1 MNVATTKR
9 DYYEVLSVTRTAS
22 DEEIKRSYRR
32 LAMKYH
38 PDRNHENKAEAE
50 VAFKECAEAYE
61 VLSDPEKRRRYDQYG
76 HAGVSG
82 GHDFSHMD
90 VGDIFSMF
98 DDIFGG
104 AFGGRAGGGAARG
117 GRRSQ
122 RGFDLETQV
131 ELTLQE
137 VANGAEKTLEFE
149 KQDACDTCKGSGA
162 KPGVP
167 PVVCVQCGGQG
178 RIAQQGFGGMFRM
191 VTACP
196 NCRGRGTIVREHC
209 PSCKGS
215 GRQIRQR
222 VVTVKIPAG
231 VHEGQAVR
239 ISGEGEAGENGAPPG
254 DLHCYIAIKPHPMFS
269 RHHNDIVCQIPVS
282 FTQAALGSRLEV
294 PTLKGKEEFEIPPGT
309 QHGEVFK
316 LKGKG
321 LPDLRTSRNGDEIV
335 QILIEIPKK
344 LSERQKQILKEF
356 AASEDEKFLPQ
367 RKSFVDKLKQ
377 VFTGDE

>member
-1 MNVATTKR
+1 VATAKR
-9 DYYEVLSVTRTAS
+9 DYYEVLSVARTAS
-22 DEEIKRSYRR
+22 NEEIKRSYRR
-32 LAMKYH
+32 LAMKFH
-38 PDRNHENKAEAE
+38 PDRNTDNKAETE

-61 VLSDPEKRRRYDQYG
+61 VLSDPEKRRRYDQFG

-104 AFGGRAGGGAARG
+104 ALGGRAGGATRGG

-131 ELTLQE
+131 ELTLAE

-149 KQDACDTCKGSGA
+149 KQDTCDTCKGTGA

-191 VTACP
+191 VTTCP
-196 NCRGRGTIVREHC
+196 NCRGRGTVVRETC
-209 PSCKGS
+209 APCRGT
-215 GRQIRQR
+215 GRQLRHR
-222 VVTVKIPAG
+222 KVTVKIPAG

-239 ISGEGEAGENGAPPG
+239 IAGEGEAGENGAPPG
-254 DLHCYIAIKPHPMFS
+254 DLHCYIAVKPHPMFS
-269 RHHNDIVCQIPVS
+269 RHHNDIVCQIPIS
-282 FTQAALGSRLEV
+282 FTQAALGSKIEV
-294 PTLKGKEEFEIPPGT
+294 PTLKGRDELEVPAGT

-321 LPDLRTSRNGDEIV
+321 LPDLRTSRSGDEIV

-344 LSERQKQILKEF
+344 LSDRQKQLLKEF
-356 AASEDEKFLPQ
+356 AASEDEKILPQ
-367 RKSFVDKLKQ
+367 RKSFVDKLKK
-377 VFTGDE
+377 VFAAEE